1 MTPVNSKDETPGGGR
16 RFLLI
21 IAGLA
26 VLSLALTLLIFGGSW
41 FGSDTS
47 DDTPLLQ
54 SLPAFSGTPES
65 AIVPLERE
73 LAELPTAGSVAPD
86 FALSDLDGN
95 TVRLGDL
102 RDRPV
107 ILNFWASWCAPCR
120 LEMPELEQVQQDLGD
135 SGLVVLLINQEE
147 SPDRVRAFSDEL
159 GLTTP
164 TLLDGEG
171 QVGRAYGAFF
181 LPSTVFVGPDGMV
194 SAVHR
199 GIISRSQIDGYLNDM
214 QPGTGG

>member
-1 MTPVNSKDETPGGGR
+1 MTPANSQQETPGGGR
-16 RFLLI
+16 RFFLI
-21 IAGLA
+21 IAGMA
-26 VLSLALTLLIFGGSW
+26 ILSLALALVIFGDSW
-41 FGSDTS
+41 FGRDTS
-47 DDTPLLQ
+47 DAPLLQ
-54 SLPAFSGTPES
+54 SIPAFSGTPES
-65 AIVPLERE
+65 AVVPLERE
-73 LAELPTAGSVAPD
+73 LAELPVAGSVAPD
-86 FALSDLDGN
+86 FALNDLDGN

-120 LEMPELEQVQQDLGD
+120 VEMPELEAVQQELAD

-181 LPSTVFVGPDGMV
+181 LPSTVFIDPDGTV
-194 SAVHR
+194 TGVHR
-199 GIISRSQIDGYLNDM
+199 GIISRRQIDDYLALMNEEA
-214 QPGTGG
+214 GG